1 MDANKVASFCTTAS
15 ELLVQVTAYAAQ
27 EPAKRSAEDDAQVR
41 QLRVA
46 GGAINDALSQVAR
59 LTPPIAPP
67 VMPRPAPAPEPAT
80 AT

>member
-1 MDANKVASFCTTAS
+1 MDAAQVKTFCDVVAQLIVPLGT
-15 ELLVQVTAYAAQ
+15 YAGTEVGERKA
-27 EPAKRSAEDDAQVR
+27 ADDALVR

-59 LTPPIAPP
+59 LTPPTPPPMPAPP
-67 VMPRPAPAPEPAT
+67 AAPEPAT